1 MLDIFKSNAFTL
13 RSLTAAVNERPFVP
27 GRLGSMGLFTNSGIN
42 TTTIA
47 IENIK
52 GTLRLIDTTKRGGPG
67 VQHTPDKRK
76 MRNLNAVHIQPDDHI
91 NADEVQNVRE
101 FGQDNQAKSL
111 QSEVMSRFDSMNA
124 DIDATMEHLRMGA
137 IKGELLDA
145 DGSTVIYDL
154 FTEFNVTALADV
166 DFTLGTDTTNIK
178 ALCNTIVRGMTD
190 ELGASPMTRVYA
202 LCGDDFYDELST
214 HPEVKAAYARQQDG
228 AFLREGGAVYESF
241 TYGNIT
247 WENYRGAVNGTP
259 FIPTADCRFFPVGV
273 QGLFQN
279 WFAPADY
286 NETVNTRG
294 LPRYAKL
301 IPDNNDKGASLEA
314 QTNPLPICTRPRT
327 LRRGFTSN

>member
-1 MLDIFKSNAFTL
+1 MLDVFTSNPFTL

-27 GRLGSMGLFTNSGIN
+27 GRLGSMGLFSSAGIS
-42 TTTIA
+42 TTTVA

-52 GTLRLIDTTKRGGPG
+52 GTLRLIDTTSRGGPG

-76 MRNLNAVHIQPDDHI
+76 MRDLRTVHIQPDDHI

-101 FGQDNQAKSL
+101 FGQDDQAKSL
-111 QSEVMSRFDSMNA
+111 LSEVMSRFDGMNA
-124 DIDATMEHLRMGA
+124 NIDATIENLRMGA

-154 FTEFNVTALADV
+154 YTEFNVTKLADI
-166 DFTLGTDTTNIK
+166 DFVLGTSTTNIK
-178 ALCNTIVRGMTD
+178 SLCNQVVRGMVD
-190 ELGASPMTRVYA
+190 ELGASPLATVHA
-202 LCGDDFYDELST
+202 LCGDSFYDELTT
-214 HPEVKAAYARQQDG
+214 HPEVKAAYERQQDG
-228 AFLREGGAVYESF
+228 AFLREGGAVYDSF
-241 TYGNIT
+241 TYGGIT

-259 FIPTADCRFFPVGV
+259 FIATGDVRFFPVGV

-286 NETVNTRG
+286 NETVNTKG

-301 IPDNNDKGASLEA
+301 IPDRNDKGAALEA
-314 QTNPLPICTRPRT
+314 QSNPLPICTRPRV